1 MSNTFFGCM
10 VILLSVLVFFLVQS
24 RLAGGP
30 PTIAGYRLYAVL
42 SGSMSPAFDAGSL
55 VAVRPVDPD
64 KIGEDDV
71 ITFIS
76 ANGTMVTHR
85 IVGIERQ
92 DGLRFVTKGDANN
105 SADSGTVPEDRVV
118 GVVTLALPW
127 LGRLLMFSQTRHGLL
142 TMIIIPA
149 LVVLILE
156 GHSLWQ
162 YAGRYDRAREEKE
175 ALELRRIIG
184 VMEGSDVQ
192 EGDGVHLNGVCLP
205 DDYGE
210 HISGTS

>member
-1 MSNTFFGCM
+1 M
-10 VILLSVLVFFLVQS
+10 VIIMGVLLFFLVQS

-30 PTIAGYRLYAVL
+30 PTVAGCSLYAVL

-55 VAVRPVDPD
+55 VAVRPIDPD
-64 KIGEDDV
+64 KLREDDV

-76 ANGTMVTHR
+76 ANDAMVTHR

-105 SADSGTVPEDRVV
+105 SADSGTVSEDRVV
-118 GVVTLALPW
+118 GVVTLSLPW
-127 LGRLLMFSQTRHGLL
+127 LGRLLMFSQTRQGLL

-149 LVVLILE
+149 IVILILE
-156 GHSLWQ
+156 GQSLLQ
-162 YAGRYDRAREEKE
+162 HAGQHDRAKEEKE
-175 ALELRRIIG
+175 ARDLRRING

-192 EGDGVHLNGVCLP
+192 EGDGIHLNDVCLP
-205 DDYGE
+205 ADYGE
-210 HISGTS
+210 HISGAS